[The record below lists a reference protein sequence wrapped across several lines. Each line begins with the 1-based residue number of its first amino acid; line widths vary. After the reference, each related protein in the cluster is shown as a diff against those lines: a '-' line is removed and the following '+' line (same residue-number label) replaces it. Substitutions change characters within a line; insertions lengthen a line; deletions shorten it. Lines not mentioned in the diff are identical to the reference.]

1 MMTGSTDAD
10 GTPGG
15 FGQTPG
21 SLALQVPTDIHVD
34 TGPRAGSRFVPTDA
48 GNPRQKRKASAA
60 AIPAVVI
67 LLTALGGVALYLLG
81 REDPREAASPPL
93 AWGDRVER
101 RMDAFIDG
109 VRPKW
114 ADRVEARLE
123 PFLDRI
129 GWK

>member
-1 MMTGSTDAD
+1 MRSVIDAD

-15 FGQTPG
+15 FGQTLG
-21 SLALQVPTDIHVD
+21 SLPLHVPIERHLY
-34 TGPRAGSRFVPTDA
+34 TGPRAGSRFMPTDT